1 MGNTQIRLLRAENT
15 LLRQKIHKLIDLFS
29 DEFILAYIAT
39 HGADTD
45 VSSFAKWI
53 HTNYNIS

>member
-1 MGNTQIRLLRAENT
+1 MGNNQVRLLRAENA

-39 HGADTD
+39 HEGDRD
-45 VSSFAKWI
+45 ILSFASWI
-53 HTNYNIS
+53 HDNYNV